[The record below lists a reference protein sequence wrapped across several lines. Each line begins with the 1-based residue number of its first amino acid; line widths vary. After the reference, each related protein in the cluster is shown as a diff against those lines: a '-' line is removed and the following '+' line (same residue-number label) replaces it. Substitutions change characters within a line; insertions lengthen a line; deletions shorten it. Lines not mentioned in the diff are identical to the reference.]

1 VNGNGVWRDDD
12 SVERGSDGDGNGN
25 GIEGGMAKMVFWSAK
40 T

>member
-12 SVERGSDGDGNGN
+12 NVERDSDGDGN